1 MNKPV
6 KTLLLLLT
14 LWLAAPLHAQELVLA
29 IRHAEKQDGPDPAL
43 TEDGRARA
51 ANWATMLRPVGL
63 DVVITSEA
71 RRTVETG
78 TLIANAL
85 DLPLISFPANTPSA
99 LLDALEFDHEGDRV
113 LIVGHVETLPGILT
127 ALGAPDPVEMTQ
139 AQFDRLFILNAPNSG
154 AATLN
159 ELRMP

>member
-1 MNKPV
+1 MNRPV
-6 KTLLLLLT
+6 KTLFLSLLLS
-14 LWLAAPLHAQELVLA
+14 LATPAFAQELILA
-29 IRHAEKQDGPDPAL
+29 IRHAEKQDGVDPAL
-43 TEDGRARA
+43 TEQGRARA

-63 DVVITSEA
+63 DIVITSHA

-78 TLIANAL
+78 TLIATAL

-99 LLDALEFDHEGDRV
+99 LLDALEFDHEDDRV
-113 LIVGHVETLPGILT
+113 LIVGHAETIPGILT

-139 AQFDRLFILNAPNSG
+139 AQFDRLFLLHAPNSG
-154 AATLN
+154 AATLS